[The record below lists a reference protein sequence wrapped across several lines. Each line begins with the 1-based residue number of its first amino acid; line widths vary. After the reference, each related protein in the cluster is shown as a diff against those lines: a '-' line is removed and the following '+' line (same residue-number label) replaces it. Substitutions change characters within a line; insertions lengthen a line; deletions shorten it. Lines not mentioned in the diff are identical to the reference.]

1 MSLEWS
7 GFHVGLPARK
17 AMNGSR
23 GLRSHGHILQCL
35 TERSRISELPKWV
48 SCVSQARVLWGRWR
62 LLCFLLFDA
71 LSGDP

>member
-1 MSLEWS
+1 MVQEALEATGIDS
-7 GFHVGLPARK
+7 SV
-17 AMNGSR
+17 
-23 GLRSHGHILQCL
+23 L
-35 TERSRISELPKWV
+35 TERPRISELPKWV